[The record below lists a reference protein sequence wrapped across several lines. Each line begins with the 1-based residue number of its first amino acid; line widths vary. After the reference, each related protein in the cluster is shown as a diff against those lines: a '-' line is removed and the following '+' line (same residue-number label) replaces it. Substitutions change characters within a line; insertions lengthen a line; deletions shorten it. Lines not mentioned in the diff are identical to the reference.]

1 MVDKGDPTRIALFNK
16 REVMEE
22 KIVGT
27 RNIYN
32 GRIVNL
38 YVHEV
43 ILPDGQH
50 SKREVIKHPGAVAI
64 VALDEARQVFLV
76 RQFRIAANRITIEL
90 PAGVLGIDE
99 PPEDCAQR
107 ELQEEIGYKPG
118 KMEGLG
124 GFFNAPG
131 YTSEYIHLYL
141 ATDLQIS
148 KLDQDHDEFLEV
160 LRVPFE
166 EALAMIERQEIVDAK
181 TIIGLLQVA
190 RRFAL

>member
-1 MVDKGDPTRIALFNK
+1 
-16 REVMEE
+16 MEE

-27 RNIYN
+27 RSIYN

-76 RQFRIAANRITIEL
+76 RQFRIGAGRITVEL
-90 PAGVLGIDE
+90 PAGVLGADE
-99 PPEDCAQR
+99 PPEECAQR

-118 KMEGLG
+118 KMQALG
-124 GFFNAPG
+124 GFFNSPA

-141 ATDLQIS
+141 ATELEAS
-148 KLDQDHDEFLEV
+148 KLSQDHDEFLEV

-166 EALAMIERQEIVDAK
+166 EALAMIARQEIIDAK

-190 RRFAL
+190 RQSAL